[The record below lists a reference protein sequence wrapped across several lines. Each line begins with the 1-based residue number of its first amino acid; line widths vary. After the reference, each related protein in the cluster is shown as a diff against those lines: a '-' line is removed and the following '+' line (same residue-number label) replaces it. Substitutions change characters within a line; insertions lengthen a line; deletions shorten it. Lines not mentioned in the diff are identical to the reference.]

1 MVTDGAVLRPFRVP
15 SDNAS
20 GFSRP
25 FLVRRGGM
33 LSACTLLMANA
44 LGAPRVVP
52 FSEAGLRPKLLDQV
66 RDAIRARHYSRRTEQ
81 AYVDWIRRYIVF
93 RRVAVAGMPGASR
106 EGHRLRPASD
116 CRSTREGKK
125 SATSRRLSMRASP
138 ALAAERK
145 LRALACDAA
154 LSPAITFTWG
164 SCQDWRRASFP
175 ASAATGRARHARF
188 AAKPAEEAWQKR
200 GAS

>member
-15 SDNAS
+15 RDNAS

-25 FLVRRGGM
+25 FWVRRGGM
-33 LSACTLLMANA
+33 LLASTLLMANA

-93 RRVAVAGMPGASR
+93 HNKKHRRRWALRRSQGCSR
-106 EGHRLRPASD
+106 GWRPRD
-116 CRSTREGKK
+116 
-125 SATSRRLSMRASP
+125 
-138 ALAAERK
+138 
-145 LRALACDAA
+145 
-154 LSPAITFTWG
+154 
-164 SCQDWRRASFP
+164 
-175 ASAATGRARHARF
+175 ASARRHWSF
-188 AAKPAEEAWQKR
+188 A
-200 GAS
+200 